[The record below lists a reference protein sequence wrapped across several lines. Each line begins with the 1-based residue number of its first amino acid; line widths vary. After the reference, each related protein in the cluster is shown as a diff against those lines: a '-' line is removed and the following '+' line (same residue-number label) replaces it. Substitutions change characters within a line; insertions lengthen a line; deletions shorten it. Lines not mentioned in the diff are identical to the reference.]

1 MRYKDTIKA
10 AKKAIKLAEQNP
22 MLYTDAEIIYMKRA
36 LRTAKADLAAKR
48 ERLSKGFKNGATTW
62 ISATDT
68 SDSRSGEDDG
78 VYSEGEQPSE
88 SGESERSGTAE
99 VLHQA

>member
-22 MLYTDAEIIYMKRA
+22 MLYTDAEIMYMRRA

-48 ERLSKGFKNGATTW
+48 ERLSKGFKNDATTW
-62 ISATDT
+62 ISAT
-68 SDSRSGEDDG
+68 SLGDSRSGATDG
-78 VYSEGEQPSE
+78 VRSEGEQPSE
-88 SGESERSGTAE
+88 STQS
-99 VLHQA
+99 